1 MRHDTAG
8 DPISGIKWSRRTTT
22 NISEQ
27 LTTLG
32 IAVSKNTVG
41 RLLKQMDF
49 RLRVN
54 RKQIATSK
62 SPDRNQ
68 QFLYIGQQR
77 EQFASQGLPIISVDA
92 KKKEMIGNFKNNG
105 AKWDRAP
112 ILVKD
117 HDFRS
122 EAQALATPYGI
133 YDTQA
138 NRGSVFL
145 GTSHDTPAFAVDAI
159 AQWWLKEGSQRYP
172 EARELFILADGGGSN
187 GSRCRAWKKAIQDT
201 ICIPLGLKV
210 TVSHYPP
217 GTSKWNPI
225 EHRLF
230 SQISRNWAGEPLTDI
245 DKALHFIRT
254 TKTKSGLVVS
264 ASLLA
269 NNYAKGIRIPDSEMR
284 LLNLVPHDTLGR
296 WNYTIHTIHP
306 GQIVN

>member
-54 RKQIATSK
+54 RKQIASTK

-68 QFLYIGQQR
+68 QFLYIAQQKER
-77 EQFASQGLPIISVDA
+77 FAMQGLPVISVDA
-92 KKKEMIGNFKNNG
+92 KKKELIGNFKNPG
-105 AKWDRAP
+105 AKWDRKP

-122 EAQALATPYGI
+122 EAKALVTPYGI

-138 NRGSVFL
+138 KIG
-145 GTSHDTPAFAVDAI
+145 
-159 AQWWLKEGSQRYP
+159 
-172 EARELFILADGGGSN
+172 
-187 GSRCRAWKKAIQDT
+187 RAH
-201 ICIPLGLKV
+201 V
-210 TVSHYPP
+210 
-217 GTSKWNPI
+217 
-225 EHRLF
+225 
-230 SQISRNWAGEPLTDI
+230 
-245 DKALHFIRT
+245 
-254 TKTKSGLVVS
+254 
-264 ASLLA
+264 
-269 NNYAKGIRIPDSEMR
+269 
-284 LLNLVPHDTLGR
+284 
-296 WNYTIHTIHP
+296 
-306 GQIVN
+306 

>member
-8 DPISGIKWSRRTTT
+8 DPISGLKWSRRTTR

-32 IAVSKNTVG
+32 IAVSKNTVV
-41 RLLKQMDF
+41 RLLKQMDYK
-49 RLRVN
+49 LRVN
-54 RKQIATSK
+54 RKQIASTK

-68 QFLYIGQQR
+68 QFLYIGRQR
-77 EQFASQGLPIISVDA
+77 ERFAAQGLPIISVDA
-92 KKKEMIGNFKNNG
+92 KKKELIGNFKNTG
-105 AKWDRAP
+105 AKWDRQP
-112 ILVKD
+112 VPVKD

-122 EAQALATPYGI
+122 EAEALVTPYGI

-159 AQWWLKEGSQRYP
+159 AQWWLQEGCKQYP
-172 EARELFILADGGGSN
+172 AARELFILADGGGSN
-187 GSRCRAWKKAIQDT
+187 GSRCRAWKRAIQDT
-201 ICIPLGLKV
+201 ICIPLRLTV
-210 TVSHYPP
+210 TISHYPP

-245 DKALHFIRT
+245 DKALNFIRT
-254 TKTKSGLVVS
+254 TKTTSGLVVS
-264 ASLLA
+264 ARLLA
-269 NNYAKGIRIPDSEMR
+269 NNYDKGIRISDAEMK
-284 LLNLVPHDTLGR
+284 LLNLARHVTLGR
-296 WNYTIHTIHP
+296 WNYTLHP
-306 GQIVN
+306 EQIVN